1 MLFFKNQ
8 KNVTVNS
15 KYKDKNVQFYV
26 DLFTED
32 LVALDEMTRR

>member
-1 MLFFKNQ
+1 MLVFKNQ
-8 KNVTVNS
+8 KNGIVNS

>member
-8 KNVTVNS
+8 KNVIVNS

-32 LVALDEMTRR
+32 LVSLDEMTRR

>member
-8 KNVTVNS
+8 KNVIVNS
-15 KYKDKNVQFYV
+15 KYKDKYVQFYV

-32 LVALDEMTRR
+32 LVALHEMTRR